1 MSMITDSFNLIANL
15 YPRMTPGLFARL
27 FAPDDKKMFNMWL
40 KHENISMFLK
50 ELAGDEIIPFT
61 QWMNA
66 ALKCNDSIDR
76 INRAC
81 CVLDAVY
88 GRINMR
94 SVLKGQLIS
103 QWDRINNL
111 AVFISKYEEGKNIL
125 LEWAI
130 SNISENQIELRKL
143 MPVFRS
149 IPIKEEPIK
158 IMKTQQ
164 PSPGVR
170 SMEQISKILGWK
182 G

>member
-50 ELAGDEIIPFT
+50 ELAGDEIIP
-61 QWMNA
+61 
-66 ALKCNDSIDR
+66 L
-76 INRAC
+76 
-81 CVLDAVY
+81 
-88 GRINMR
+88 
-94 SVLKGQLIS
+94 
-103 QWDRINNL
+103 
-111 AVFISKYEEGKNIL
+111 
-125 LEWAI
+125 
-130 SNISENQIELRKL
+130 
-143 MPVFRS
+143 FRS